1 VRYVIYGAGAVGGMI
16 GGRLFEAGHDV
27 TLIARGAHLA
37 AIQQQGLR
45 MVRPDAEVTVRIP
58 AVADPADAD
67 VRPGDVVMLAM
78 KSQDTAA
85 ALERLV
91 RVVPQDIALVCAQN
105 AVENERM
112 ALRRFADV
120 YAMFVNIQ
128 GDHLEPGVVRA
139 FGTPRTG
146 VLDLGRYP
154 RGVDATARRIAADL
168 DGAGFSSRAVEDPMR
183 QKYGKLLQNI
193 WNALDAMGGYR
204 AISGELADRIHA
216 EATAVLAAAGIDAQT
231 AEERASRR
239 EGVMKVRPVEDDQT
253 GSSSWQ
259 SLVRGAGSIE
269 TDYLN
274 GEIAL
279 LGRLHGVPTPLNA
292 ALQVLIRRA
301 IDERWPAASRSVDEL
316 ARLIDGIVADSH
328 GALPSASPASGR
340 GRG

>member
-1 VRYVIYGAGAVGGMI
+1 MRYVIYGAGAVGGMI
-16 GGRLFEAGHDV
+16 GGRLFEAGYDV
-27 TLIARGAHLA
+27 TLIARGEHLA
-37 AIQQQGLR
+37 TIQQQGLR
-45 MVRPDAEVTVRIP
+45 MVRPDADVTVRIP
-58 AVADPADAD
+58 VVADPADAD

-105 AVENERM
+105 GVENERM

-154 RGVDATARRIAADL
+154 RGIDATAGRIATDL
-168 DGAGFSSRAVEDPMR
+168 DAAGFSSRAVEDPMR

-193 WNALDAMGGYR
+193 GNALDAMGGYR
-204 AISGELADRIHA
+204 AISGELADRILS

-231 AEERASRR
+231 AEERAIRR

-301 IDERWPAASRSVDEL
+301 IDERWPAASRTVEEL
-316 ARLIDGIVADSH
+316 AELVDGIVADSR
-328 GALPSASPASGR
+328 GASSSTSPASARVR
-340 GRG
+340 G

>member
-16 GGRLFEAGHDV
+16 GGRLFEAGYDV
-27 TLIARGAHLA
+27 TLIARGEHLA
-37 AIQQQGLR
+37 TIQQQGLR
-45 MVRPDAEVTVRIP
+45 MVRPDADVTVRIP

-154 RGVDATARRIAADL
+154 RGIDETARRIAADL
-168 DGAGFSSRAVEDPMR
+168 DAAGFSSRAVEDPMR

-231 AEERASRR
+231 AEERATRR

-279 LGRLHGVPTPLNA
+279 LGRLHGVPAPLNA

-301 IDERWPAASRSVDEL
+301 IDERWPAASRTVEEL
-316 ARLIDGIVADSH
+316 ALLIDGIVAESR
-328 GALPSASPASGR
+328 GGMPSASPASRR

>member
-1 VRYVIYGAGAVGGMI
+1 MFGAGAVGGTI

-27 TLIARGAHLA
+27 TVIARGAHLA
-37 AIQQQGLR
+37 AIQQHGLR
-45 MVRPDAEVTVRIP
+45 MIRPGEDVTVRIP
-58 AVADPADAD
+58 AVADPGEVGLTD
-67 VRPGDVVMLAM
+67 GDVVMLAM
-78 KSQDTAA
+78 KTQDTAV

-91 RVVPQDIALVCAQN
+91 RTAPQGIAVVCAQN
-105 AVENERM
+105 AVANERM
-112 ALRRFADV
+112 ALRRFPHV

-154 RGVDATARRIAADL
+154 RGIDATAERIAADL
-168 DGAGFSSRAVEDPMR
+168 DAAGFSARAVVDPMR

-204 AISGELADRIHA
+204 AISGELADRVFA
-216 EATAVLAAAGIDAQT
+216 EARAVLDAAGIEAQT
-231 AEERASRR
+231 AEERAARR
-239 EGVMKVRPVEDDQT
+239 EGFMRVRPVEDDAT

-269 TDYLN
+269 TDFLN
-274 GEIAL
+274 GEIVL
-279 LGRLHGVPTPLNA
+279 LGRLHGVPTPWNA

-301 IDERWPAASRSVDEL
+301 IDERWPAASRSVEEL
-316 ARLIDGIVADSH
+316 SALLTAIVADG
-328 GALPSASPASGR
+328 GAAQDAGEVA
-340 GRG
+340 G